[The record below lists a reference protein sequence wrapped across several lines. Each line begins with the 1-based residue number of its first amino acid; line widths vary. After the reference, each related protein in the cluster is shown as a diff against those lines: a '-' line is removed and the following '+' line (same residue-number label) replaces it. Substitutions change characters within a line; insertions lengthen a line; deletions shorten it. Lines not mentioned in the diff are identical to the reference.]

1 MLQPRYLFTQDFPVF
16 RTALLSLPHRV
27 RRFERG
33 ESLWAA
39 GTPFEK
45 IFFFDAGLART
56 SIISVS
62 GSNRVIAWQG
72 PGTMFPV
79 IHRNRFEIETRH
91 LTEAVTAVAALEF
104 SAVDIEA
111 YLRGS
116 ADFALATIDWYAK
129 FVNLLLYSAADVS
142 TSPNTLT
149 ALASTLL
156 LLFRNEAGAVMATN
170 NLLKITQ
177 SELAALLG
185 VDRAS
190 LVRALSAL
198 RKKGAVATLRG
209 AIKLLSPEILQQAA
223 ARS

>member
-1 MLQPRYLFTQDFPVF
+1 MLQPRYLFTQDFSVF

-45 IFFFDAGLART
+45 IFFFDSGLART

-104 SAVDIEA
+104 SAVDPEN
-111 YLRGS
+111 RG
-116 ADFALATIDWYAK
+116 IY
-129 FVNLLLYSAADVS
+129 
-142 TSPNTLT
+142 
-149 ALASTLL
+149 
-156 LLFRNEAGAVMATN
+156 
-170 NLLKITQ
+170 TQ
-177 SELAALLG
+177 SDSPKKSSRNIWSLAVVS
-185 VDRAS
+185 VDQRY
-190 LVRALSAL
+190 
-198 RKKGAVATLRG
+198 
-209 AIKLLSPEILQQAA
+209 
-223 ARS
+223 